1 MLDSKLLALN
11 LQFFAEGGEDS
22 TGGGDQTITNQSEG
36 EVQIQDRHEQSTD
49 QKTDIEK
56 KAISSQNQENVKTF
70 TQEEVTKII
79 ANEAK
84 KTQEKLLKQL
94 GVDNFKNAKEG
105 LAKFR
110 EWQDSQKTEQ
120 EKQAERLQELE
131 QKFNSTSEENAVLRA
146 QISAMKA
153 GVKAESVEDVVV
165 LARTLVNDEVDMDSA
180 ISKVLEKYPHF
191 AQVVQKEQ
199 DNQDQQQ
206 KPTFSTGTHQKQ
218 EHSELDK
225 WMAAFKLK

>member
-1 MLDSKLLALN
+1 MLKKVEVKKLPLN
-11 LQFFAEGGEDS
+11 LQFFSDTTHVEPSGDPTSNPETPAAPEPKPNESTPPAEP
-22 TGGGDQTITNQSEG
+22 
-36 EVQIQDRHEQSTD
+36 
-49 QKTDIEK
+49 EK
-56 KAISSQNQENVKTF
+56 PEPTKTF
-70 TQEEVTKII
+70 SQEDVNGLVAK
-79 ANEAK
+79 EAK
-84 KTQEKLLKQL
+84 KAQEKLFKQL
-94 GVDNFKNAKEG
+94 GIDDFKNAKEG
-105 LAKFR
+105 LQKFK
-110 EWQDSQKTEQ
+110 EWQDSQKTEA
-120 EKQAERLQELE
+120 EKQAERLKELE

-165 LARTLVNDEVDMDSA
+165 LARTLVNDEVDLDSA